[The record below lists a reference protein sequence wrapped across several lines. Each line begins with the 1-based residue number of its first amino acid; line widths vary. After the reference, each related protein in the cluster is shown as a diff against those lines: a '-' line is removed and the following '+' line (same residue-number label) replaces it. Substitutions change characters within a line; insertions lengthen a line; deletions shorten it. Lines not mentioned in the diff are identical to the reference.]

1 MSVSVAAE
9 RLRSFVE
16 RIERVDEEIAASRA
30 DRKEIFAEA
39 KAEGYDAATLRK
51 CVRERGRDPGE
62 RKAQL
67 DLFDL
72 YWSALGESE

>member
-39 KAEGYDAATLRK
+39 KAEGYDAPTLRK
-51 CVRERGRDPGE
+51 CVRERGRDRAE